1 MIKMKAFNKSKGADG
16 EKLAEAYLVSHGY
29 RILAKNYKTDV
40 GEIDIIAT
48 DENNLIFAEV
58 KTRFNTDYGRAAEAV
73 NYAKQKKI
81 SLVASQYINK
91 FGLFDVPVRFDVIEI
106 YLQDFEINHIENAF
120 DSFLRY

>member
-1 MIKMKAFNKSKGADG
+1 MKTFNKSKGADG
-16 EKLAEAYLVSHGY
+16 EKLAASYLISYGY
-29 RILAKNYKTDV
+29 RILAKNFVTEV

-48 DENNLIFAEV
+48 DEEYLVFVEV
-58 KTRFNTDYGRAAEAV
+58 KTRFNTDFGRAAEAV
-73 NYAKQKKI
+73 DYAKQKKI

-106 YLQDFEINHIENAF
+106 YLQSFEINNIENAF

>member
-1 MIKMKAFNKSKGADG
+1 MKTFNKSKGADG
-16 EKLAEAYLVSHGY
+16 EKLAASYLISNGY
-29 RILAKNYKTDV
+29 RILAKNFVTEV

-48 DENNLIFAEV
+48 DEEYLVFVEV
-58 KTRFNTDYGRAAEAV
+58 KTRLNTDFGRAAEAV
-73 NYAKQKKI
+73 DYAKQKKI

-106 YLQDFEINHIENAF
+106 YLQSFEINHIENAF